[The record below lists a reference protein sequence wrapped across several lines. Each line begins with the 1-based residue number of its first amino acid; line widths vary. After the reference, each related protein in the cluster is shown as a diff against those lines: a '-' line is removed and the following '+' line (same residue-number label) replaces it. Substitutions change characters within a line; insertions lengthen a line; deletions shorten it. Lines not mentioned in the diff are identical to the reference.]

1 MTQTRW
7 TAVDAYFTSALHLTD
22 PALDAALAANVAA
35 GLPGID
41 VSPAQGK
48 FLHLLACMVGA
59 RRILEVGTLGG
70 YSSIWLARALAP
82 GGRLISLEISPKH
95 AEVARANLARAGL
108 TDRAEVR
115 VGPAL
120 ESLAALTK
128 EAGAPFDFVFID
140 ADKPNNANYL
150 KAALGLARPGAVI
163 VCDNV
168 VRDGALADA
177 ASRDPNTLGARA
189 VFEAIS
195 AEPRLSGV
203 GLQTVGAKGWDG
215 FAIAL
220 VGH

>member
-1 MTQTRW
+1 MSEARW
-7 TAVDAYFTSALHLTD
+7 TAVDAYIDTALHLSD
-22 PALDAALAANVAA
+22 PALEAALASNRAA

-48 FLHLLACMVGA
+48 FLHLLARMVSA
-59 RRILEVGTLGG
+59 KRILEIGALGG
-70 YSSIWLARALAP
+70 YSSIWLARALQV
-82 GGRLISLEISPKH
+82 GGQLVSLEISPKH

-108 TDRAEVR
+108 GAIAEVR

-120 ESLAALTK
+120 ESLAALK
-128 EAGAPFDFVFID
+128 NEAGAPFDFVFID

-150 KAALGLARPGAVI
+150 KAALGLTRPGAVI

-168 VRDGALADA
+168 VRDGTIADS
-177 ASRDPNTLGARA
+177 ASRDPNVAGARA
-189 VFEAIS
+189 LFETIAN
-195 AEPRLSGV
+195 EPRLSGV

-220 VGH
+220 VV